1 MIDNIQE
8 KRVLQLQP
16 MLRKRFGKALG
27 DFSMIEEGD
36 RILVG
41 LSGGKDS
48 LFLLAALAAFR
59 KKSPRRFELGH
70 ALWILQAERWQPV
83 PFLNSAAALT

>member
-8 KRVLQLQP
+8 KRVFQLQP

-59 KKSPRRFELGH
+59 KSLPPLRIG
-70 ALWILQAERWQPV
+70 ACTVDISGGRWQPD
-83 PFLNSAAALT
+83 PF